1 MLDTLFATF
10 FGPQPSRRDQPV
22 AVVIGFVLLS
32 ILALNAAGKTGLGI
46 AGVIIFFL
54 LFLVAGLLGWLW
66 LSAALNFF
74 AQWLGG
80 QGSAQDTSRAVMVG
94 SWPLMIS
101 GPAIA
106 ASRWPN
112 LLGQFLG
119 LLLGLVVIIGTLT
132 TLTRSLY
139 QAHQFHWHK
148 ALQAVALTLVSS
160 LLAWLGLILWPLVLV
175 LGF

>member
-1 MLDTLFATF
+1 MLDALFMTF
-10 FGPQPSRRDQPV
+10 FSPQPSRRDQPV
-22 AVVIGFVLLS
+22 TVVIGFVVLS

-74 AQWLGG
+74 AQWFGG
-80 QGSAQDTSRAVMVG
+80 QGSAQDSSRAVMMG
-94 SWPLMIS
+94 LWPLMIS

-106 ASRWPN
+106 ASHWPSI
-112 LLGQFLG
+112 LGQFLG

-132 TLTRSLY
+132 TLTRTLC
-139 QAHQFHWHK
+139 QTHQFHWRQG
-148 ALQAVALTLVSS
+148 LQVIALTLISS